1 MLPTSQDSPIKGV
14 SADSRPREQTYLAKS
29 QGEVGFPLEKT
40 ALLVI
45 DPVNDFLSEGGAAW
59 EMTKNTVRLHDVV
72 GHLRR
77 AIDGA
82 RQRSLP
88 LLFAPMAYTE
98 EDYAHGKLQCRCG
111 INRIMF
117 EKRMFLAGS
126 WGADFHPELRPR
138 EGEIVLLPH
147 KGTDV
152 FETDLPQHLARLG
165 TTHLAIAGM
174 AANLCCETT
183 GRRAVEKGYD
193 VTYLSDAI
201 GAESL
206 LGYEAAVHLNYP
218 LLANAVMT
226 VDEFLEALDT
236 PRRPLLDT
244 VPGAVVRGSDHG
256 DIGTVLEVVPP
267 TEATDGYLLVSRG
280 MLSRDIYVPFDAVVN
295 CAGNEVFINVPK
307 PAVDD
312 MPWTYAA
319 SRQQRMEKFGPP
331 AHRVGKLYG
340 SHAPTSARG

>member
-1 MLPTSQDSPIKGV
+1 MLPPSQDIPLKDD
-14 SADSRPREQTYLAKS
+14 SANSFAAGQHYLANA
-29 QGEVGFPLEKT
+29 QNGVGFRCDKT

-45 DPVNDFLSEGGAAW
+45 DPVNDVLSEGGAGW
-59 EMTKNTVRLHDVV
+59 DMTKNTVRLHDVV
-72 GHLRR
+72 GNLRR

-82 RQRSLP
+82 RKRGLP

-98 EDYAHGKLQCRCG
+98 EDYAEGKLQCRSS

-126 WGADFHPELRPR
+126 WGADFHPDLRPR
-138 EGEIVLLPH
+138 DDEVVLLPH

-152 FETDLPQHLARLG
+152 FETDLPQHLVRLG
-165 TTHLAIAGM
+165 TTHLVIAGM
-174 AANLCCETT
+174 TANLCCEST
-183 GRRAVEKGYD
+183 GRRAVERGYD

-201 GAESL
+201 GAESM
-206 LGYEAAVHLNYP
+206 LGYEASVRVNYP

-226 VDEFLEALDT
+226 VAEFLEALDT
-236 PRRPLLDT
+236 PPLALLET
-244 VPGAVVRGSDHG
+244 VPGSVVRGSDHG

-267 TEATDGYLLVSRG
+267 TDATDGYLLVSRG

-295 CAGNEVFINVPK
+295 CAGSEVFVNVPK
-307 PAVDD
+307 MAVDD

-319 SRQQRMEKFGPP
+319 SRQQRMEKFGPQAGSVEKP
-331 AHRVGKLYG
+331 YG
-340 SHAPTSARG
+340 ARAPRR